1 MAAAA
6 GDVEDPRATTVV
18 QVAAGEAHS
27 LALTG
32 ADHFSFAGGIWYFES
47 GYLCAMNFLAEKSA
61 SL

>member
-6 GDVEDPRATTVV
+6 GDGDAVDPRATTIV

-32 ADHFSFAGGIWYFES
+32 APRMVDSKDLVVVGI
-47 GYLCAMNFLAEKSA
+47 
-61 SL
+61 